1 MKQVLANQTKSVLY
15 VIISAGLL
23 LLTSVSLAQ
32 APPVISASQYSIKV
46 TGNLV
51 YNYAYPIGNS
61 QSFTFNSSS
70 GSVTNSVNYSG
81 SGIFSQEF
89 FASEVIKPVT
99 FSALQQHGYYT
110 LQCDN
115 PSLPICGG
123 GGIGV
128 SLRGADSGQSS
139 LRSPSQGGNG
149 PVSGYV
155 QPPNPGECT
164 TCWNVSN
171 ISTCLSFTNIPLRY
185 PVFDTTL
192 VSNGNSVNVN
202 VKAAGDNDFNLP
214 SADKISIVASNYQSG
229 YTWKYA
235 ILDPTNIG
243 NLVWV
248 NVPSTLVSTSGAEI
262 LVCGEDLWPNND
274 WMNKLFKTIL
284 FKLERNVNGV
294 LTSSNALV
302 YTHRLSSPKIV
313 SVTPFQNKCYAQ
325 DSAYVKIKMSRALIA
340 NEKLN
345 IFLKDKVFALDF
357 SALNLVNT
365 NFDGTNTYT
374 WPQELVDG
382 NYDISLIGK
391 YNEFATY
398 TGSSGHFSTVTL
410 TDPPLLQFYLSQD
423 PAPCYGG
430 FNGDFNMDAKGGT
443 GNYKYQW
450 TPDTT
455 NAAWPV
461 NWTDFSNPTVV
472 MPGFL
477 RNTVTG
483 LNAQNYRIRLRDAN
497 NCQVKDSL
505 GREICKI
512 VKVAQPQT
520 PLGISMLSISPITNY
535 YATDGAITVRI
546 AGGTPALPTTEFPN
560 TLPYTY
566 EWRDSAT
573 GTLYTNSTLNTTGG
587 IFETTLSN
595 LGPGTV
601 FLMVKDANYSIS
613 GGLPKNRA
621 GCVISMY
628 IPMNRPA
635 LLAVNIT
642 TDKPVTCAGFATG
655 NLKANASGGIPIS
668 DTIKYNFNWYKK
680 ISNVFVMQSVH
691 DSILRNVS
699 AGIYRVDML
708 DKYNNLKQSNEY
720 TLAEPPVLDAMMS
733 STSPTC
739 YFSPNG
745 SMTAFPYGGTAPYT
759 YEWSN
764 GAHTQVV
771 PNVPGGNYVVVVK
784 DANLCLA
791 TKQVTVTLPNK
802 IENRVQL
809 TPVACANNSNGSIA
823 LTTAGGSGGYTYL
836 WSNGATQSSISNLPA
851 GTYWYRVTDTQGCY
865 DTDTLTLSDPDS
877 YTVSAGADRKVCT
890 GQTIKLTAVI
900 TGAAT
905 GLTTTWQTPQGS
917 NSNNPISI
925 TAPGTYI
932 VTVANAFGCAKK
944 DTVVVTTENNTVN
957 TNFTVSTQIF
967 ANENTSL
974 VNISPQLQDS
984 VQWILPVTNSITL
997 LNSSKTYCE
1006 LKFADTGK
1014 YTIGIRAFYSSGCI
1028 DEKFKD
1034 IQVLSKVNLVNP
1046 QGNESFLKVFGL
1058 YPNPTSGQT
1067 TLSLEF
1073 SSSTVARVRI
1083 YNILTNQLVTE
1094 RNLQGAALYTELFN
1108 LTNNV
1113 AGTYV
1118 VVIETPK
1125 GNFVHKLN
1133 KL

>member
-1 MKQVLANQTKSVLY
+1 MKQILTKQINGNLHLLLC
-15 VIISAGLL
+15 AGLL
-23 LLTSVSLAQ
+23 IVSAVSIAQ

-51 YNYAYPIGNS
+51 YSYAYPIGNS
-61 QSFTFNSSS
+61 QSYNFFSSS
-70 GSVTNSVNYSG
+70 GATTNSVNYSG
-81 SGIFSQEF
+81 AGVFSQEF
-89 FASEVIKPVT
+89 FASEVVKPVT
-99 FSALQQHGYYT
+99 FNAVQQHGYYT
-110 LQCDN
+110 LQCEN

-123 GGIGV
+123 GGVGQAFTSPNSGETNV
-128 SLRGADSGQSS
+128 RSLTG
-139 LRSPSQGGNG
+139 GGNG

-171 ISTCLSFTNIPLRY
+171 ISNCLNFTNVPLRY

-192 VSNGNSVNVN
+192 YSNGNSVNVN

-214 SADKISIVASNYQSG
+214 SAEKISIVAANFQSG
-229 YTWKYA
+229 YTWRYA
-235 ILDPTNIG
+235 ILDPANPG
-243 NLVWV
+243 NLAWTD
-248 NVPSTLVSTSGAEI
+248 VPASLVQTGGSEI
-262 LVCGEDLWPNND
+262 LVSGEALWPSD
-274 WMNKLFKTIL
+274 WVSKLFKTIL
-284 FKLERNVNGV
+284 FRLERTQNSV
-294 LTSSNALV
+294 LTVSNMLV
-302 YTHRLSSPKIV
+302 YTHRLSSPKIL

-325 DSAYVKIKMSRALIA
+325 DSAYIKIQMSRALIA

-345 IFLKDKVFALDF
+345 IFLKDKVYALDF
-357 SALNLVNT
+357 SALNLTNA
-365 NFDGTNTYT
+365 NFDGSNVYT
-374 WPQELVDG
+374 WTKELVDG

-391 YNEFATY
+391 YNGFATY
-398 TGSSGHFSTVTL
+398 TGSGGHFSSVTI
-410 TDPPLLQFYLSQD
+410 TDPPFLQFYLSQD
-423 PAPCYGG
+423 PVFCYGAST
-430 FNGDFNMDAKGGT
+430 GDFNMDAKGGT

-450 TPDTT
+450 IPDTT

-461 NWTDFSNPTVV
+461 NWTDFNNPTVV
-472 MPGFL
+472 MAGYQ
-477 RNTVTG
+477 RNTVAN

-497 NCQVKDSL
+497 NCQVNDSL
-505 GREICKI
+505 GREIYKL
-512 VKVAQPQT
+512 VKVVQPQT
-520 PLGISMLSISPITNY
+520 PLGISLLTISPITNY

-546 AGGTPALPTTEFPN
+546 AGGTPALPTVETPN
-560 TLPYTY
+560 VLPYTY

-573 GTLYTNSTLNTTGG
+573 GSLYTNSTLNTTGG

-595 LGPGTV
+595 LGPSTV
-601 FLMVKDANYSIS
+601 FLMVKDANYYLS

-621 GCVISMY
+621 GCVISIY

-642 TDKPVTCAGFATG
+642 TDKPITCAGFATG

-680 ISNVFVMQSVH
+680 ISNVMVQQSGH
-691 DSILRNVS
+691 DSILPNVS
-699 AGIYRVDML
+699 AGIYRVDMI
-708 DKYNNLKQSNEY
+708 DKYNNLKQSAEY
-720 TLAEPPVLDAMMS
+720 NFTDPPVLDAMMT

-739 YFSPNG
+739 FFTPNG
-745 SMTAFPYGGTAPYT
+745 SMTAYPYGGTSPYT

-771 PNVPGGNYVVVVK
+771 TNVPGGNYVVVVK

-791 TKQVTVTLPNK
+791 TKQVTVTTPNK
-802 IENRVQL
+802 IENKIVL
-809 TPVACANNSNGSIA
+809 TPVSCTNSTNGGIA
-823 LTTAGGSGGYTYL
+823 LTPGGGSGGYTYL
-836 WSNGATQSSISNLPA
+836 WSTGATQPAISNLPA
-851 GTYWYRVTDTQGCY
+851 GTYWYRVTDSQGCY
-865 DTDTLTLSDPDS
+865 DTDTLTLSNPDS
-877 YTVSAGADRKVCT
+877 YTVSAGADRKICT
-890 GQTIKLTAVI
+890 GQTIYLKADI
-900 TGAAT
+900 TGTAT
-905 GLTTTWQTPQGS
+905 GLTTTWQTPQG
-917 NSNNPISI
+917 NSNNNPVAINTS
-925 TAPGTYI
+925 GTYI
-932 VTVANAFGCAKK
+932 VSVVNASGCSKK
-944 DTVVVTTENNTVN
+944 DTVVVTAENNTVN

-984 VQWILPVTNSITL
+984 VQWILPVTNSITTI
-997 LNSSKTYCE
+997 STSKILCE
-1006 LKFADTGK
+1006 LKFADTGR
-1014 YTIGIRAFYSSGCI
+1014 YTIGIRSFYPSGCV

-1046 QGNESFLKVFGL
+1046 QGNESFLKLFTL
-1058 YPNPTSGQT
+1058 YPNPTPGEA
-1067 TLSLEF
+1067 TLSLQF
-1073 SSSTVARVRI
+1073 SSATVARVRI

-1094 RNLQGAALYTELFN
+1094 RNLQGAAIYTELFN
-1108 LTNNV
+1108 LTSNV